1 MPEVLQYLMEQSDEQ
16 FKRQI
21 QYILEQLNSGGDGE
35 QGGDNKDGA
44 QSINAN
50 EGEDDVDDEDEDEEE
65 DDDEEEM
72 FDAEDAE
79 FNDII
84 DEQGVLVGE
93 DLLVNEFMAEPD
105 AAKNQLQTVVT
116 IMEKEQKQRFNNRN

>member
-1 MPEVLQYLMEQSDEQ
+1 MNSNNEVNQD
-16 FKRQI
+16 
-21 QYILEQLNSGGDGE
+21 
-35 QGGDNKDGA
+35 GDNKDGA

-50 EGEDDVDDEDEDEEE
+50 EGEEEEIEDEDEDEED

-84 DEQGVLVGE
+84 DEQGILVGE
-93 DLLVNEFMAEPD
+93 DLLGN
-105 AAKNQLQTVVT
+105 
-116 IMEKEQKQRFNNRN
+116 